1 MNATD
6 PVINVNELNFEYEVV
21 AYSQNI
27 PVLVDFWAEWC
38 KPCQVLGPALEKIVN
53 EANGG
58 LRLAKVNIDQNPNLA
73 TQFNVRSI
81 PTVKAFIN
89 GQVVAE
95 FVGMQPESRLREFI
109 SNLTPPSPLE
119 LDIKRGQGLLLGQNW
134 SEAES
139 VLRAAL
145 EQKPDSL
152 TIQLAL
158 AKALL
163 AQNQAK
169 EAKSLLDEIPS
180 GREYAQAEILIP
192 YAQCLLDA
200 QHDALPDEN
209 TLDAIFK
216 NSLRLAGQG
225 KFPIALD
232 GLLDILREDKRYQNG
247 RARMA
252 ILAILEIMGEEDP
265 QTRDYRA
272 ELNSVL
278 F

>member
-6 PVINVNELNFEYEVV
+6 HVINVNELNFEYEVV

-73 TQFNVRSI
+73 TQYNVRSI

-119 LDIKRGQGLLLGQNW
+119 LDIKKGQGLLLGQNW

-152 TIQLAL
+152 PIQLAL

-163 AQNQAK
+163 AQNQAE

-192 YAQCLLDA
+192 YAQSLLDA
-200 QHDALPDEN
+200 QHDLLPDES

-247 RARMA
+247 RVRQI

>member
-6 PVINVNELNFEYEVV
+6 HVINVNELNFEYEVV

-38 KPCQVLGPALEKIVN
+38 KPCQVLGPTLEKIVN

-73 TQFNVRSI
+73 TQYNVRSI

-119 LDIKRGQGLLLGQNW
+119 LDIKKGQGLLLGQNW

-152 TIQLAL
+152 PIQLAL

-163 AQNQAK
+163 AQNQAE

-192 YAQCLLDA
+192 YAQSLLDA
-200 QHDALPDEN
+200 QHDLLPDES

-247 RARMA
+247 RVRQI

>member
-6 PVINVNELNFEYEVV
+6 NVINVNEMNFEYEVV
-21 AYSQNI
+21 AYSQNT

-53 EANGG
+53 EANGR

-73 TQFNVRSI
+73 MQFNVRSI

-95 FVGMQPESRLREFI
+95 FVGMQPENRLREFV
-109 SNLTPPSPLE
+109 NGLTPPRPLE
-119 LDIKRGQGLLLGQNW
+119 LDIKKGQGLLLGQNW
-134 SEAES
+134 NEAEN
-139 VLRAAL
+139 VLRSAL
-145 EQKPDSL
+145 EQKPESPA
-152 TIQLAL
+152 IQLGL

-163 AQNQAK
+163 AQNQAE
-169 EAKSLLDEIPS
+169 EALQILDEIPS
-180 GREYAQAEILIP
+180 GREFAQAEILRP
-192 YAQCLLDA
+192 YAHSLLDA
-200 QHDALPDEN
+200 QQESLPDES
-209 TLDAIFK
+209 TLDAIFS

-232 GLLDILREDKRYQNG
+232 GLLDILREDKRYRDG
-247 RARMA
+247 RARQA
-252 ILAILEIMGEEDP
+252 VLAILEIMGEEDP
-265 QTRDYRA
+265 LTRDYRS
-272 ELNSVL
+272 ELNTVL